1 MPHMTEAPEKFLE
14 VSTVARMLNV
24 STRTIERMIRDPE
37 CPLVG
42 IRLNRRCIRVLKSS
56 ILALIEQRRI

>member
-1 MPHMTEAPEKFLE
+1 MTDQPEKFLE

-24 STRTIERMIRDPE
+24 STRTIERMIRDPNN
-37 CPLVG
+37 PMAG

-56 ILALIEQRRI
+56 ILTLIEQRRI